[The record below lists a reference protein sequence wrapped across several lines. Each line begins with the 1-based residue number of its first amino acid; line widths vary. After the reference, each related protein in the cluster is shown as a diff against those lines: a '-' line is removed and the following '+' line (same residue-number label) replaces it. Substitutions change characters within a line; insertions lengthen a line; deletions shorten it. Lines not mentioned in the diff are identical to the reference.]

1 MMKFSIKLFLLF
13 AFYLQVSLNAQEQI
27 TEASSFDEDFY
38 VDDIVP
44 KRIITE
50 NRLLS
55 YMPIREADIVWQ
67 KKMWRIIDTREK
79 INLVFRAEQAPFFD
93 IIKGL
98 IENGDITAFEDEK
111 FKEPLTFEQ
120 VEGKLFKIDTITTFD
135 FDTYDEKLEIVK
147 NTKSWRDINKYRI
160 KEIWYFDKQ
169 TSTLRNKII
178 GIAPLFTEVDP
189 NAGYTLEYPLFW
201 IYYPEARVSLAR
213 YQVLNDENDAAPMT
227 WADRIDNRY
236 FSSIIVK
243 QSNVLDFRIEDLF
256 DSQSPMYGIDKLLE
270 SEKIKN
276 ELFNFE
282 HDLWEY

>member
-1 MMKFSIKLFLLF
+1 MKLSFKLFVLAFLLVG
-13 AFYLQVSLNAQEQI
+13 YTGYAQTQI
-27 TEASSFDEDFY
+27 TESSSFDEDFY

-44 KRIITE
+44 KRLTAE
-50 NRLLS
+50 NRILS
-55 YMPIREADIVWQ
+55 YIPIREADITWQ
-67 KKMWRIIDTREK
+67 KRIWRIIDTREK
-79 INLVFRAEQAPFFD
+79 INMVFRAEQAPLFEVL
-93 IIKGL
+93 KGM
-98 IENGDITAFEDEK
+98 IENGDVTAFEDEK
-111 FKEPLTFEQ
+111 FKEPLTYDQ

-169 TSTLRNKII
+169 TSMLRNKIL

-189 NAGYTLEYPLFW
+189 NGGYSLEYPLFW

-213 YQVLNDENDAAPMT
+213 HQVLNDDNDAAPMT
-227 WADRIDNRY
+227 WADRLDNRY
-236 FSSIIVK
+236 FSSIIIK
-243 QSNVLDFRIEDLF
+243 QSNVLDYRVEDLF
-256 DSQSPMYGIDKLLE
+256 DSQSEMYGIDKLLY
-270 SEKIKN
+270 SEKVKA

>member
-13 AFYLQVSLNAQEQI
+13 SFYLSLSLNAQEVI
-27 TEASSFDEDFY
+27 TEASNFDEDFY

-50 NRLLS
+50 NRILS

-67 KKMWRIIDTREK
+67 KRIWRIIDTREK

-160 KEIWYFDKQ
+160 KEMWYFDKQ

-189 NAGYTLEYPLFW
+189 NGGYSLEYPLFW

-213 YQVLNDENDAAPMT
+213 HQVLNDENDAAPMT
-227 WADRIDNRY
+227 WADRLDNRY

-256 DSQSPMYGIDKLLE
+256 DSQSPMYGVDKLLA
-270 SEKIKN
+270 SEKIKA